1 MKKYLLLIV
10 IAFVAFSCKQQSSNN
25 LILNGSVEGVQ
36 SGTVY
41 LQKFSNKTFF
51 VIDSAEIRDGKFHF
65 SKDVE
70 LPEIYGLTLDTLKNS
85 FLVFFDENPA
95 TVVLDSSRY
104 YRDTKIEGSKL
115 HDLFAEYKAQRHVKI
130 DSFIRQ
136 HPASLVSAY
145 ALYRDFSY
153 RLSPEEIRSNIQLLD
168 PSLWQT
174 PYVQTLE
181 ELVGT
186 LEVVA
191 IGKQAPDFIVSN
203 TEGNAVRF
211 SDYLG
216 GEYVLLD
223 FWASWCGPCRR
234 ANPGK
239 VAAYG
244 KYKDK
249 GFDVFSVSLDKSKDK
264 WLEGIEKDNLTWT
277 HTSDLLHWDSEPA
290 KLYGVR
296 AIPANFLID
305 KNGIIVAKNLKGE
318 DLDKTLEDLL
328 ANKKN

>member
-51 VIDSAEIRDGKFHF
+51 VIDSAAITDGKFHL
-65 SKDVE
+65 SKDIP

-85 FLVFFDENPA
+85 FLVFFDENPV
-95 TVVLDSSRY
+95 TLHLDSSRY
-104 YRDTKIEGSKL
+104 YRNTKVEGSEL
-115 HDLFAEYKAQRHVKI
+115 HDLFVEYKAQRHVKI

-153 RLSPEEIRSNIQLLD
+153 RLSPEEIRSNIELLD
-168 PSLWQT
+168 PSLWKT

-181 ELVGT
+181 ELIST

-191 IGKQAPDFIVSN
+191 IGKQAPDFTVN
-203 TEGNAVRF
+203 DTEGNAVKL

-216 GEYVLLD
+216 EEYVLLD

-239 VAAYG
+239 VAAYA

-249 GFDVFSVSLDKSKDK
+249 GLDVFSVSLDKSRER
-264 WLEGIEKDNLTWT
+264 WLEAIEKDNLTWT

-305 KNGIIVAKNLKGE
+305 KNGTIVAKNLKGE
-318 DLDKTLEDLL
+318 DLDKTLDDLL
-328 ANKKN
+328 TVDN

>member
-1 MKKYLLLIV
+1 MMKNLLLIAMV
-10 IAFVAFSCKQQSSNN
+10 FVAFSCKDKNN
-25 LILNGSVEGVQ
+25 LTLNGTVEGVE

-41 LQKFSNKTFF
+41 LQKFSNKAFF
-51 VIDSAEIRDGKFHF
+51 VIDSAEITDGKFRF
-65 SKDVE
+65 SKTVE

-85 FLVFFDENPA
+85 FLVFFDENPV

-104 YRDTKIEGSKL
+104 YRNTKVEGSEL
-115 HDLFAEYKAQRHVKI
+115 HDLFVEYKAQRNVKI
-130 DSFIRQ
+130 DSLIRQ

-153 RLSPEEIRSNIQLLD
+153 RLSPEEIRSNIELLD
-168 PSLWQT
+168 PSLRQT
-174 PYVQTLE
+174 PYVKTLE
-181 ELVGT
+181 ELAGT

-191 IGKQAPDFIVSN
+191 IGKQAPDFTVTN
-203 TEGNAVRF
+203 TEGNTVRF
-211 SDYLG
+211 SDYLE

-239 VAAYG
+239 VAAYN

-249 GFDVFSVSLDKSKDK
+249 GFSVFSVSLDKSKDK

-305 KNGIIVAKNLKGE
+305 KNGIIVARNLKGE
-318 DLDKTLEDLL
+318 ELDKTLGDLL
-328 ANKKN
+328 SKIEN